1 MPVFQN
7 RPANEQ
13 VLLNKFRTEVLE
25 NEAASRTLKSLQPET
40 QEKYLYQIRRYISHC
55 ANKGLDNFYVTYS
68 LVKELIEVEIEN
80 EDRLPRTQ

>member
-55 ANKGLDNFYVTYS
+55 ANKGWIILCNLFFG
-68 LVKELIEVEIEN
+68 KRIN
-80 EDRLPRTQ
+80 

>member
-40 QEKYLYQIRRYISHC
+40 QEKYLYQIRRYISTVQIRV
-55 ANKGLDNFYVTYS
+55 G
-68 LVKELIEVEIEN
+68 
-80 EDRLPRTQ
+80 